1 MADSDLAA
9 ASTAVETDSHADGTA
24 ASDVLQDVGT
34 DGVAAFTDIDHVG
47 HQFDLTDRTTLRNT
61 NPLRAGLRLER
72 IPAPCVMVIFGVTG
86 DLTGRKLMPA
96 LYDLAVGH
104 PLPEGFS
111 IVGVSHRNWDDETFR
126 NEMHE
131 AVKRNAR
138 SPVTD
143 ESWNLFAQGLSYVRG
158 EFDDEASYT
167 SLRERLDT
175 IDEDRRA
182 QGNRLFYLATSP
194 KFYGPI
200 IEHLGASGLAKRQDI
215 YYNRPDSWNRIVV
228 EKPFGRDVESA
239 RALNAQIGSVFS
251 ERQIYRIDHYLG
263 KETVQNVL
271 AFRFANALFEPVW
284 NRQYVDHVQITAAE
298 AIGVEGRGDYYES
311 SGALRDMVQ
320 SHILQLLAVIAMEPP
335 ALFNGNALRDEK
347 VKVLRSVLPPTGED
361 VNTRTVRGQYE
372 AGYVGGRPVDAYRD
386 EKGVSPHSRT
396 ETFAAIELTID
407 NWRWAGVPF
416 YLRTGKRLPRRV
428 TEIAIE
434 FKQVPHLM
442 FQSIGNLD
450 LTPNVITMRIQ
461 PDEGIALKFA
471 AKVPGATTQ
480 LRPVRMDFL
489 YGASFGEAGPDAYE
503 RLLLDAML
511 GDPTLFARRDE
522 VETAWSLVQP
532 ILDGWQDL
540 PVPSYPY
547 ESGTWGPSKAD
558 ALMRRDRR
566 EWRRP

>member
-1 MADSDLAA
+1 MPDFDRT
-9 ASTAVETDSHADGTA
+9 ASNPSTYDHSTDSPTAFAD
-24 ASDVLQDVGT
+24 V
-34 DGVAAFTDIDHVG
+34 DHVG
-47 HQFDLTDRTTLRNT
+47 HQFDLTDRTTQQNT
-61 NPLRAGLRLER
+61 NPLRTGLRRER

-86 DLTGRKLMPA
+86 DLTARKLMPS

-111 IVGVSHRNWDDETFR
+111 IVGVSRREWDDETFR
-126 NEMHE
+126 GEMRKAVE
-131 AVKRNAR
+131 ASAR
-138 SPVTD
+138 TPVTD
-143 ESWNLFAQGLSYVRG
+143 ESWDLFAQGLSYVRG
-158 EFDDEASYT
+158 DFDSEGVYTTLGQRLDAIDDE
-167 SLRERLDT
+167 
-175 IDEDRRA
+175 RRA
-182 QGNRLFYLATSP
+182 HGNRLFYLATSP
-194 KFYGPI
+194 TFYAPI
-200 IEHLGASGLAKRQDI
+200 IKHLGAAGLGKRQDI
-215 YYNRPDSWNRIVV
+215 YYDRPDSWNRIVV
-228 EKPFGRDVESA
+228 EKPFGRDVVSA
-239 RALNAQIGSVFS
+239 RELNAQIGSVFS

-284 NRQYVDHVQITAAE
+284 NRQYVDHVQITVAE
-298 AIGVEGRGDYYES
+298 ALGVEGRGSYYEE

-320 SHILQLLAVIAMEPP
+320 SHMLQLLAVIAMEPP

-347 VKVLRSVLPPTGED
+347 VKVLRAVVPPTGNE
-361 VNTRTVRGQYE
+361 VNLKTVRGQYE
-372 AGYVGGRPVDAYRD
+372 AGFVSGRAVDAYRD
-386 EKGVSPHSRT
+386 EKGVRAGSRI
-396 ETFAAIELTID
+396 ETYAALEFGID

-442 FQSIGNLD
+442 FQSIGDLD

-489 YGASFGEAGPDAYE
+489 YGSSFGEAGPDAYE

-522 VETAWSLVQP
+522 VETAWTLMQP
-532 ILDGWQDL
+532 VLDGWDAL
-540 PVPSYPY
+540 PTPVYPY
-547 ESGTWGPSKAD
+547 ESGSWGPSKAE

>member
-1 MADSDLAA
+1 
-9 ASTAVETDSHADGTA
+9 
-24 ASDVLQDVGT
+24 VL
-34 DGVAAFTDIDHVG
+34 
-47 HQFDLTDRTTLRNT
+47 
-61 NPLRAGLRLER
+61 
-72 IPAPCVMVIFGVTG
+72 
-86 DLTGRKLMPA
+86 
-96 LYDLAVGH
+96 H

-111 IVGVSHRNWDDETFR
+111 IVGVSHREWDDDTFWA
-126 NEMHE
+126 EMRA
-131 AVKRNAR
+131 AVEKNAKA
-138 SPVTD
+138 PVTD
-143 ESWNLFAQGLSYVRG
+143 EAWHLFAQGLFYVRG
-158 EFDDEASYT
+158 DFDSETVYT
-167 SLRERLDT
+167 ELSQRLKS
-175 IDEDRRA
+175 IDEERRA
-182 QGNRLFYLATSP
+182 QGNRLFYLATAP
-194 KFYGPI
+194 RFYAPI
-200 IEHLGASGLAKRQDI
+200 IRHLGASGLAHRQDI

-239 RALNAQIGSVFS
+239 RELNAQIGAVFS

-284 NRQYVDHVQITAAE
+284 NRQYVDHVQITVAE
-298 AIGVEGRGDYYES
+298 SLGVEGRGGYYEE

-320 SHILQLLAVIAMEPP
+320 SHILQLLSVIAMEPP

-347 VKVLRSVLPPTGED
+347 VKVLRAVVPPVGED
-361 VNTRTVRGQYE
+361 VNFKTVRGQYE
-372 AGYVGGRPVDAYRD
+372 AGFVAGRAVEAYRD
-386 EKGVSPHSRT
+386 EKGVKPQSRT
-396 ETFAAIELTID
+396 ETYVAMELGID

-442 FQSIGNLD
+442 FQSIGDLD

-471 AKVPGATTQ
+471 AKVPGPTTQ

-489 YGASFGEAGPDAYE
+489 YGTSFGEAGPDAYE

-522 VETAWSLVQP
+522 VETAWTLMQP
-532 ILDGWQDL
+532 ILDGWEEL
-540 PVPSYPY
+540 PTPVYPY
-547 ESGTWGPSKAD
+547 ESGTWGPSRAD
-558 ALMRRDRR
+558 SLMRRDHR

>member
-1 MADSDLAA
+1 MSEKHRQSPVADYQQAPPFS
-9 ASTAVETDSHADGTA
+9 SQV
-24 ASDVLQDVGT
+24 DV
-34 DGVAAFTDIDHVG
+34 DHVG
-47 HQFDLTDRTTLRNT
+47 HQFDLTDRLTQQNT

-86 DLTGRKLMPA
+86 DLTARKLMPS

-111 IVGVSHRNWDDETFR
+111 IVGVSHRDWDDETFR
-126 NEMHE
+126 QEMKK
-131 AVKRNAR
+131 AVEEGAR
-138 SPVTD
+138 APVTE
-143 ESWNLFAQGLSYVRG
+143 ESWNLFAQGLFYVRG
-158 EFDDEASYT
+158 DFDSEDVYT
-167 SLRERLDT
+167 RLNERLES
-175 IDEDRRA
+175 IDEERRA

-194 KFYGPI
+194 VFYAPI
-200 IEHLGASGLAKRQDI
+200 IKHLGASGLAKRQDI
-215 YYNRPDSWNRIVV
+215 YYNRPEGWNRIVI

-239 RALNAQIGSVFS
+239 RELNAQIGAVFS

-284 NRQYVDHVQITAAE
+284 NRQYVDSVQITVAE
-298 AIGVEGRGDYYES
+298 SIGVEGRGAYYED
-311 SGALRDMVQ
+311 SGALRDMMQ
-320 SHILQLLAVIAMEPP
+320 SHMLQLLAVIAMEPP

-347 VKVLRSVLPPTGED
+347 VKVLRAVVPPVGEE
-361 VNTRTVRGQYE
+361 VNAKSVRGQYE
-372 AGYVGGRPVDAYRD
+372 AGFVGGRELGAYRD
-386 EKGVSPHSRT
+386 EKGVRPLSRT
-396 ETFAAIELTID
+396 ETYAAVELEIE

-428 TEIAIE
+428 TEIAIQ

-442 FQSIGNLD
+442 FQSIGDLD
-450 LTPNVITMRIQ
+450 LTPNVISMRIQ

-471 AKVPGATTQ
+471 AKVPGPTTQ

-489 YGASFGEAGPDAYE
+489 YGTSFGEAGPDAYE

-522 VETAWSLVQP
+522 VETAWTLMQP
-532 ILDGWQDL
+532 ILDGWEEL
-540 PVPSYPY
+540 PTPVYPY
-547 ESGTWGPSKAD
+547 ESGTWGPAKAD
-558 ALMRRDRR
+558 TMIRREGR

>member
-1 MADSDLAA
+1 MSDKNHPASVADFQAPPYSAQ
-9 ASTAVETDSHADGTA
+9 V
-24 ASDVLQDVGT
+24 DV
-34 DGVAAFTDIDHVG
+34 DHVG
-47 HQFDLTDRTTLRNT
+47 HQFDLTDRLTQQNT

-72 IPAPCVMVIFGVTG
+72 IPSPCVMVIFGVTG
-86 DLTGRKLMPA
+86 DLTARKLMPS

-111 IVGVSHRNWDDETFR
+111 IVGVSHRDWDDETFR
-126 NEMHE
+126 EEMKK
-131 AVKRNAR
+131 AVKSGAR
-138 SPVTD
+138 APVTE
-143 ESWNLFAQGLSYVRG
+143 ESWELFAQGLFYVRG
-158 EFDDEASYT
+158 DFDNEDVYS
-167 SLRERLDT
+167 RLNRRLET
-175 IDEDRRA
+175 IDEERRA

-194 KFYGPI
+194 VFYAPI
-200 IEHLGASGLAKRQDI
+200 IKHLGASGLAKRQDI
-215 YYNRPDSWNRIVV
+215 YFNRPEGWSRIVI
-228 EKPFGRDVESA
+228 EKPFGRDVDSA
-239 RALNAQIGSVFS
+239 RELNAQIGAVFS

-284 NRQYVDHVQITAAE
+284 NRQYVDSVQITVAE
-298 AIGVEGRGDYYES
+298 SIGVEGRGAYYED
-311 SGALRDMVQ
+311 SGALRDMMQ
-320 SHILQLLAVIAMEPP
+320 SHMLQLLAVIAMEPP

-347 VKVLRSVLPPTGED
+347 VKVLRAVVPPVGEE
-361 VNTRTVRGQYE
+361 VNVKTVRGQYE
-372 AGYVGGRPVDAYRD
+372 AGFVGGRELGAYRD
-386 EKGVSPHSRT
+386 DKGVRPLSRT
-396 ETFAAIELTID
+396 ETYAAVELGIE

-428 TEIAIE
+428 TEIAIQ

-442 FQSIGNLD
+442 FQSIGDLD
-450 LTPNVITMRIQ
+450 LTPNVISMRIQ

-471 AKVPGATTQ
+471 AKVPGPTTQ

-489 YGASFGEAGPDAYE
+489 YGTSFGEAGPDAYE

-522 VETAWSLVQP
+522 VETAWTLMQP
-532 ILDGWQDL
+532 ILDGWDNL
-540 PVPSYPY
+540 PTPVYPY

-558 ALMRRDRR
+558 ALIRREGR

>member
-1 MADSDLAA
+1 MGDTKRAP
-9 ASTAVETDSHADGTA
+9 GTA
-24 ASDVLQDVGT
+24 SEYDFATDASVGI
-34 DGVAAFTDIDHVG
+34 ADIDHVG
-47 HQFDLTDRTTLRNT
+47 HQFDLVDRTTEQNT
-61 NPLRAGLRLER
+61 NPLRTGLRLER
-72 IPAPCVMVIFGVTG
+72 VPAPCVMVIFGVTG
-86 DLTGRKLMPA
+86 DLTARKLMPA

-111 IVGVSHRNWDDETFR
+111 IVGVSHRDWSDETFR
-126 NEMHE
+126 SEMKE
-131 AVKRNAR
+131 AVKKGAR
-138 SPVTD
+138 TPVTD
-143 ESWNLFAQGLSYVRG
+143 ESWDLFAQGLYYVRG
-158 EFDDEASYT
+158 DFDNEIVYGE
-167 SLRERLDT
+167 LKQRLDAV
-175 IDEDRRA
+175 DQERRA

-194 KFYGPI
+194 SFYGPI
-200 IEHLGASGLAKRQDI
+200 IKHLGDAGLAKRQDI
-215 YYNRPDSWNRIVV
+215 YYDRPDSWNRIVV

-239 RALNAQIGSVFS
+239 RALNAEIGAVFS

-271 AFRFANALFEPVW
+271 AFRFANTLFEPVW
-284 NRQYVDHVQITAAE
+284 NRQYVDHVQITVAE
-298 AIGVEGRGDYYES
+298 SLGSEGRGGYYDD

-347 VKVLRSVLPPTGED
+347 VKLLRAVVPPTGED
-361 VNTRTVRGQYE
+361 VNLKTVRGQYE
-372 AGYVGGRPVDAYRD
+372 AGFVEGRPSTAYRD
-386 EKGVSPHSRT
+386 ERGVKVGTRT
-396 ETFAAIELTID
+396 ETYVAMELEID

-442 FQSIGNLD
+442 FQRIGDLD

-461 PDEGIALKFA
+461 PDEGISLKFA
-471 AKVPGATTQ
+471 AKVPGPTTQ

-522 VETAWSLVQP
+522 VETAWSLMQP
-532 ILDGWQDL
+532 ILDGWDDL
-540 PVPSYPY
+540 PVPVYPY

-558 ALMRRDRR
+558 SLLRRDNR

>member
-1 MADSDLAA
+1 MPDFDRT
-9 ASTAVETDSHADGTA
+9 ASNPSTYDHSTDSPTAFAD
-24 ASDVLQDVGT
+24 V
-34 DGVAAFTDIDHVG
+34 DHVG
-47 HQFDLTDRTTLRNT
+47 HQFDLTDRTTQQNT
-61 NPLRAGLRLER
+61 NPLRTGLRRER

-86 DLTGRKLMPA
+86 DLTARKLMPS

-111 IVGVSHRNWDDETFR
+111 IVGVSHREWDDETFR
-126 NEMHE
+126 GEMRKAVE
-131 AVKRNAR
+131 ASAR
-138 SPVTD
+138 TPVTD
-143 ESWNLFAQGLSYVRG
+143 ESWDLFAQGLSYVRG
-158 EFDDEASYT
+158 DFDSEGVYTTLGQRLDGIDDE
-167 SLRERLDT
+167 
-175 IDEDRRA
+175 RRA
-182 QGNRLFYLATSP
+182 HGNRLFYLATSP
-194 KFYGPI
+194 TFYAPI
-200 IEHLGASGLAKRQDI
+200 IKHLGAAGLGKRQDI
-215 YYNRPDSWNRIVV
+215 YYDRPDSWNRIVV
-228 EKPFGRDVESA
+228 EKPFGRDVVSA
-239 RALNAQIGSVFS
+239 RELNAQIGSVFS

-284 NRQYVDHVQITAAE
+284 NRQYVDHVQITVAE
-298 AIGVEGRGDYYES
+298 ALGVEGRGSYYEE

-320 SHILQLLAVIAMEPP
+320 SHMLQLLAVIAMEPP

-347 VKVLRSVLPPTGED
+347 VKVLRAVVPPTGNE
-361 VNTRTVRGQYE
+361 VNLKTVRGQYE
-372 AGYVGGRPVDAYRD
+372 AGFVSGRAVDAYRD
-386 EKGVSPHSRT
+386 EKGVRAGSRI
-396 ETFAAIELTID
+396 ETYAALEFGID

-442 FQSIGNLD
+442 FQSIGDLD

-489 YGASFGEAGPDAYE
+489 YGSSFGEAGPDAYE

-522 VETAWSLVQP
+522 VETAWTLMQP
-532 ILDGWQDL
+532 VLDGWDAL
-540 PVPSYPY
+540 PTPVYPY
-547 ESGTWGPSKAD
+547 ESGSWGPSKAE